1 MNKKK
6 NMQPET
12 MQNQQAEH
20 IKHDSGHGN
29 HAVTHRRARTA
40 KDAKGTIKRLLSY
53 LGKYKLRFTLV
64 IVFVIISSV
73 VTAISSTFIQSLIDD
88 YITPL
93 VTQNNPD
100 LAGLAHYIIQILI
113 IFLIGAFAGYMYQ
126 RLMVVVSQGIQKKI
140 RDDMFEH
147 MQKLPIRYY
156 DTHTH
161 GDIMSHYTNDVDT
174 LRQMLSQS
182 IPMILSSSIT
192 IIAVFIAMLSISI
205 WLTLVV
211 VAFCVI
217 IFATIGFIAGKSGK
231 YFLKQQQ
238 SLGVVNGYIEEM
250 INGQK
255 VVKVF
260 CHEEKAKEQFDV
272 VNEDLRINAAKANT
286 FANILMPIMNNL
298 GFILYVIIAIV
309 GGALGIA
316 GVINPTITGIGVMT
330 LGGIAAF
337 LQLSRSFVNPLA
349 QVSGQI
355 NFIVMALAG
364 AERIFE
370 LMDEKVEGNTG
381 EVNLARVRIEEDGTM
396 TECEERTGHWAW
408 KVPQEDGSI
417 EMVPMEGR
425 ITMEHVDFGYV
436 EDKQVL
442 FDINLFAEPGQKV
455 AFVGA
460 TGAGKTT
467 ITNLL
472 NRFYD
477 IQGGS
482 ITYDGID
489 IGRIAKPS
497 LRRSMGVVLQDV
509 NLFTGTVMENIRY
522 GRLDATDEECIH
534 AAKLANADG
543 FIRMLPDGY
552 NTVLSGDGSG
562 LSQGQRQLISIA
574 RAAVA
579 DPPVMVLDEA
589 TSSIDTRTEAIVQ
602 RGMDALMAGRTVF
615 VIAHRLSTIQ
625 NADVIMVLDH
635 GHIIERGD
643 HERLLEKKGTYY
655 QLYTGASELE

>member
-100 LAGLAHYIIQILI
+100 LAGLAHYIIQILV

-147 MQKLPIRYY
+147 MQKLPIRYF

-217 IFATIGFIAGKSGK
+217 IFATIGFIAGQSGK
-231 YFLKQQQ
+231 YFLKQ
-238 SLGVVNGYIEEM
+238 V
-250 INGQK
+250 
-255 VVKVF
+255 
-260 CHEEKAKEQFDV
+260 
-272 VNEDLRINAAKANT
+272 
-286 FANILMPIMNNL
+286 
-298 GFILYVIIAIV
+298 
-309 GGALGIA
+309 
-316 GVINPTITGIGVMT
+316 
-330 LGGIAAF
+330 
-337 LQLSRSFVNPLA
+337 
-349 QVSGQI
+349 
-355 NFIVMALAG
+355 
-364 AERIFE
+364 
-370 LMDEKVEGNTG
+370 
-381 EVNLARVRIEEDGTM
+381 
-396 TECEERTGHWAW
+396 W
-408 KVPQEDGSI
+408 
-417 EMVPMEGR
+417 
-425 ITMEHVDFGYV
+425 
-436 EDKQVL
+436 
-442 FDINLFAEPGQKV
+442 
-455 AFVGA
+455 
-460 TGAGKTT
+460 
-467 ITNLL
+467 
-472 NRFYD
+472 
-477 IQGGS
+477 
-482 ITYDGID
+482 
-489 IGRIAKPS
+489 
-497 LRRSMGVVLQDV
+497 
-509 NLFTGTVMENIRY
+509 
-522 GRLDATDEECIH
+522 
-534 AAKLANADG
+534 
-543 FIRMLPDGY
+543 
-552 NTVLSGDGSG
+552 
-562 LSQGQRQLISIA
+562 
-574 RAAVA
+574 
-579 DPPVMVLDEA
+579 
-589 TSSIDTRTEAIVQ
+589 
-602 RGMDALMAGRTVF
+602 
-615 VIAHRLSTIQ
+615 
-625 NADVIMVLDH
+625 
-635 GHIIERGD
+635 
-643 HERLLEKKGTYY
+643 
-655 QLYTGASELE
+655 